1 MKGSVAGRRFGGW
14 GLVVVAGS
22 LALGA
27 CRDSGLP
34 DRNLPRAEAEH
45 RSYGYPVYQAL
56 APALA
61 EVWDLD
67 GRRWQLSA
75 HVETIAASQLR
86 SVANANG
93 TAMYALR
100 WDEQPLDRLYTPV
113 GEDRWRVVTP
123 ID

>member
-1 MKGSVAGRRFGGW
+1 MKGRVAGRRSGSW
-14 GLVVVAGS
+14 GLLAVAAS
-22 LALGA
+22 MVLGG

-34 DRNLPRAEAEH
+34 DRNLPRAEAEQ
-45 RSYGYPVYQAL
+45 RTYGYPAYQPF
-56 APALA
+56 APALT

-75 HVETIAASQLR
+75 HVETIDAARLR

-93 TAMYALR
+93 TAMYALS

-113 GEDRWRVVTP
+113 GENRWRVVTA